1 MIKGM
6 KHLSFLALVVSL
18 AACGTTG
25 SRMSDEH
32 RQALINQISS
42 GHGFDQI
49 SYCADL
55 LSSRGKTRSGSFPSS
70 PQLVPGTIELDS
82 FEQSNEQTY
91 LGDTEII
98 QASYSARYDLACLEQ
113 DPASVGS
120 FPRSLEVP
128 VEICI
133 QGFASLYKASGM
145 QDYELVQRDINNI
158 RPCAG

>member
-1 MIKGM
+1 MIKRI
-6 KHLSFLALVVSL
+6 KYLSFVALAISL

-25 SRMSDEH
+25 SRMSDDH

-49 SYCADL
+49 SYCSDFL
-55 LSSRGKTRSGSFPSS
+55 RSRGKTRSGSFPRS
-70 PQLVPGTIELDS
+70 PQLVPGTIELGS
-82 FEQSNEQTY
+82 FEQSKEQTY

-98 QASYSARYDLACLEQ
+98 QASYSARYDLTCLEQ
-113 DPASVGS
+113 DPASIGT

-133 QGFASLYKASGM
+133 QGFASLYKAAGM
-145 QDYELVQRDINNI
+145 QGYELAQRDINNI
-158 RPCAG
+158 RPCDG